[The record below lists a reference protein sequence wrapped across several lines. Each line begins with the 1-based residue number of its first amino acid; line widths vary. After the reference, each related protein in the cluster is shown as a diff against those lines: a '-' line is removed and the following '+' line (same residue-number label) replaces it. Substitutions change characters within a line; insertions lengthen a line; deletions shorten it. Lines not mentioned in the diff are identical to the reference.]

1 MINRN
6 KSYKK
11 KEKITYLK
19 VREEAHLID
28 FIISKMGGMK
38 RNSVKSL
45 FRHRQISVNNE
56 VVTQFDYPLKAN
68 DSVTINTTR
77 GNTELQH
84 PLLKIIY
91 EDRDFIVVDKK
102 EGLLTVTTG
111 NHRDITAFSI
121 LKNYVKKASPKN
133 KIYTV
138 HRLDR
143 ETSGVL
149 LFSKNRDLQHELRN
163 NWHTIVK
170 KRTYIALVEG
180 KVEKKQDYIMSWLK
194 EEEVS
199 LKVKSSSRDN
209 GGKQAVTHYKRI
221 NGNNQYSLLEIEL
234 ETGRRNQIRSQL
246 EFIGHPIAGDKKY
259 GSTVGFGRVAL
270 HAHTLEFL
278 HPTTGKRLTFESS
291 IPKEFTRVFRNK
303 KGKEK

>member
-1 MINRN
+1 MNRN
-6 KSYKK
+6 ESYTRKPK
-11 KEKITYLK
+11 LTHLTAKETVGIM
-19 VREEAHLID
+19 D
-28 FIISKMGGMK
+28 FLLSKMGGMK

-45 FRHRQISVNNE
+45 LRHRQVSVNGE
-56 VVTQFDYPLKAN
+56 VTTLFDYQLNSGDK
-68 DSVTINTTR
+68 VTINTTR

-84 PLLKIIY
+84 KLLKIIY

-111 NHRDITAFSI
+111 NHRDVTAFSI

-149 LFSKNRDLQHELRN
+149 LFSKNRDLQHDLRN
-163 NWHTIVK
+163 NWHTLVK
-170 KRTYIALVEG
+170 KRTYLALVEG
-180 KVEKKQDYIMSWLK
+180 RVEKEQDYITSWLK

-199 LKVKSSSRDN
+199 LVVRSSSRDN
-209 GGKQAVTHYKRI
+209 GGKQAVTHYKRVKS
-221 NGNNQYSLLEIEL
+221 NDKYSLLEVEL
-234 ETGRRNQIRSQL
+234 ETGRRNQIRSHMQ
-246 EFIGHPIAGDKKY
+246 FIGHSIAGDKKY
-259 GSTVGFGRVAL
+259 GSKSAFGRVAL

-278 HPTTGKRLTFESS
+278 HPTTGKRLTFESP
-291 IPKEFTRVFRNK
+291 IPKEFTRVFRK
-303 KGKEK
+303 

>member
-1 MINRN
+1 MNRN
-6 KSYKK
+6 RLYNKQPKL
-11 KEKITYLK
+11 T
-19 VREEAHLID
+19 HLIVKENSSLMD
-28 FIISKMGGMK
+28 FLLSKMGGMK

-45 FRHRQISVNNE
+45 LKHRQVSVNGE
-56 VVTQFDYPLKAN
+56 VITLFDYQLQQGDK
-68 DSVTINTTR
+68 VLLNTTR

-84 PLLKIIY
+84 KLLKIIY

-111 NHRDITAFSI
+111 NHRDVTAFSI

-149 LFSKNRDLQHELRN
+149 LFSKNRDLQHDLRN
-163 NWHTIVK
+163 NWHSLVK
-170 KRTYIALVEG
+170 KRTYLALVEG
-180 KVEKKQDYIMSWLK
+180 RVEKEQDYIMSWLK

-199 LKVKSSSRDN
+199 LKVKSSNRDN
-209 GGKQAVTHYKRI
+209 GGKQAVTHYKRVQS
-221 NGNNQYSLLEIEL
+221 NDKFSLLEIEL

-246 EFIGHPIAGDKKY
+246 EFIGHSIAGDKKY
-259 GSTVGFGRVAL
+259 GSTISFGRVAL

-278 HPTTGKRLTFESS
+278 HPVTGKKMTFASPV
-291 IPKEFTRVFRNK
+291 PKEFTRVFK
-303 KGKEK
+303 